1 MLKVDFVEKTIGELF
16 YFKKGTNKINK
27 KIIENNK
34 GNFPVYSGSTENKG
48 LMGYIDYFDYDG
60 HYLRIITV
68 GNAGETTELE
78 GKFSLAQNNGVLIP
92 KNTEIEKYISF
103 KYLKYIFNII
113 LPKLAKGAD
122 TGNKQRSL
130 TNELLLNANFCI
142 PVDKEGKF
150 NLEEQEK
157 IAEKYRVLEE
167 KKEVLK
173 EKLNYINSVEIN
185 FFNNEINNSYFKI
198 KDIFDLSVKTNS
210 SKFTKTFIKNN
221 EGNIPVYGAS
231 KDNLPSYG
239 YIKDNAVISYE
250 ENGNAKSIEVIYFEN
265 CLTYNIDGLAGY
277 IFYREGKFSLSEKVR
292 PLIIKDKFKTLL
304 NPFFLR
310 YLIEPIFRSNVKGRL
325 AENGKNEYTKL
336 YQNMIENIKV
346 PLPID
351 KKGNIDLE
359 KQNEIMLKYNTL
371 MKIKKN
377 LNEQLEKILNAEI
390 NFNIT

>member
-1 MLKVDFVEKTIGELF
+1 MLKVGKTIGELF

-27 KIIENNK
+27 KIIDNNK
-34 GNFPVYSGSTENKG
+34 GDFPVYSGSTENNG
-48 LMGYIDYFDYDG
+48 LMGYIDYFDYNG

-68 GNAGETTELE
+68 GNAGETTELK

-92 KNTEIEKYISF
+92 KNAEIEKYISL

-113 LPKLAKGAD
+113 LPKLAKGTD

-130 TNELLLNANFCI
+130 TNELLLSASFYV

-150 NLEEQEK
+150 DLKKQEE
-157 IAEKYRVLEE
+157 IAEKYRILEE
-167 KKEVLK
+167 NKEILK
-173 EKLNYINSVEIN
+173 EKLSYINSVEVN
-185 FFNNEINNSYFKI
+185 FFSNEIKNSYYKI

-231 KDNLPSYG
+231 KDNSPSYG

-250 ENGNAKSIEVIYFEN
+250 ENRNIKRIEVIYFEN

-292 PLIIKDKFKTLL
+292 PLIIKDKFKPLL

-336 YQNMIENIKV
+336 YQNMIEDIKI
-346 PLPID
+346 PLPVD

-371 MKIKKN
+371 MKIKGN

-390 NFNIT
+390 NFNLT

>member
-1 MLKVDFVEKTIGELF
+1 M
-16 YFKKGTNKINK
+16 KK
-27 KIIENNK
+27 
-34 GNFPVYSGSTENKG
+34 
-48 LMGYIDYFDYDG
+48 
-60 HYLRIITV
+60 
-68 GNAGETTELE
+68 
-78 GKFSLAQNNGVLIP
+78 Q
-92 KNTEIEKYISF
+92 
-103 KYLKYIFNII
+103 
-113 LPKLAKGAD
+113 
-122 TGNKQRSL
+122 
-130 TNELLLNANFCI
+130 
-142 PVDKEGKF
+142 
-150 NLEEQEK
+150 EE

-185 FFNNEINNSYFKI
+185 FFNNEIKNSYFKI

-250 ENGNAKSIEVIYFEN
+250 ENGNAKSIKVIYFEN

-292 PLIIKDKFKTLL
+292 PLIIKDKFKMLL

-336 YQNMIENIKV
+336 YQNMIEDLEI
-346 PLPID
+346 PLPTD

-359 KQNEIMLKYNTL
+359 KQNEIMLKYDIL
-371 MKIKKN
+371 MKIKRN
-377 LNEQLEKILNAEI
+377 LNEQLEKILNVEI
-390 NFNIT
+390 NFNLA